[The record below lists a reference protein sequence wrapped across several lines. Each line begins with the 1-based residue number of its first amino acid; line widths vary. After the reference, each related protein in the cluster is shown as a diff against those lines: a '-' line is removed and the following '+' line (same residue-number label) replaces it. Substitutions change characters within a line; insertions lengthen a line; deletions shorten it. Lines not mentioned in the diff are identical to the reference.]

1 MKRKIPTY
9 IHAVLDYFLVFA
21 LFWGPSILK
30 LDAYSLPA
38 ISSVASGG
46 LVAALSILT
55 RYEGGVIRVIPFTVH
70 RQADIVFGLALI
82 LLSIYLFFA
91 SRPFVFHVIAGA
103 AITLFALA
111 SKQNR

>member
-1 MKRKIPTY
+1 M
-9 IHAVLDYFLVFA
+9 
-21 LFWGPSILK
+21 GPSILK

-82 LLSIYLFFA
+82 LLSIYLLFT